1 MTGDASNVKAP
12 LGMALVS
19 ALIGERIDYRTHEIA
34 VRLHRLG
41 AAATVYDGK
50 KMVFEAHGMTEV
62 DALNRAKAWI
72 DEQDESL
79 SEYDLH
85 TG

>member
-1 MTGDASNVKAP
+1 MSGGDSSVKTP
-12 LGMALVS
+12 LGMALIS
-19 ALIGERIDYRTHEIA
+19 ALVGERMDYRAHDIA
-34 VRLHRLG
+34 VHLDRIG
-41 AAATVYDGK
+41 ASAKVYDGK
-50 KMVFEAHGMTEV
+50 RAVFTAHGMTEA
-62 DALNRAKAWI
+62 DAFNRAKAWI